1 MSDNVHIVAATETD
15 TPTILHMIRGLAE
28 YEKMSDRV
36 IATEAALREQLFGPR
51 PAAEVCLVYV
61 GNEAIGFAVFFWSF
75 STFACRPGLYLED
88 LFIQPKWRGRG
99 FGRQL
104 LAHVAKIAAV
114 HGCDRMNWAVLPWNQ
129 PAIDFYRRLG
139 AEKVTEWEGFKIA
152 GEAFER
158 LARDAGNQA

>member
-1 MSDNVHIVAATETD
+1 MSDNVRIVAATEKD

-28 YEKMSDRV
+28 YEKLSDRV
-36 IATEAALREQLFGPR
+36 TATEAALREQLFGPR

-61 GNEAIGFAVFFWSF
+61 GNEPIGFAVFFWSF

-104 LAHVAKIAAV
+104 LAHVARIAAV
-114 HGCDRMNWAVLPWNQ
+114 RGCDRMNWAVLPWNQ
-129 PAIDFYRRLG
+129 AAIDFYGRLG

-158 LARDAGNQA
+158 LARLR